1 MKVCEVLDGR
11 HKVDHRH
18 VKDTL
23 SLLWGA
29 VNRDE
34 SESVP
39 TTIKS
44 DGPPPVRPPF
54 INAGVKANSDPSESL
69 RML

>member
-1 MKVCEVLDGR
+1 MKVCEILDGQ
-11 HKVDHRH
+11 HKADHRH
-18 VKDTL
+18 VTDTL

-34 SESVP
+34 SVP
-39 TTIKS
+39 TTTKS
-44 DGPPPVRPPF
+44 DSASPVRPPF
-54 INAGVKANSDPSESL
+54 IHVGVKTSSDPSESL